1 MRKIDIQKGILGKL
15 TRDEI
20 IDKNIQLMNTNEK
33 QSLEINNLIK
43 KLKKYKEEIEELN
56 KSLKSLTSNSKQRK
70 TLQHYEDMIRDY
82 RLEISDLKD
91 EIEEWRVRY
100 INKK

>member
-1 MRKIDIQKGILGKL
+1 MKKIDIQKGILGKL

-20 IDKNIQLMNTNEK
+20 VEKHIHLINTNEK

-43 KLKKYKEEIEELN
+43 KSKKYKEEIDVLN
-56 KSLKSLTSNSKQRK
+56 QTLKNLIPKSRK
-70 TLQHYEDMIRDY
+70 TLQHYEDMLRDY

-91 EIEEWRVRY
+91 EIEQWRVRY